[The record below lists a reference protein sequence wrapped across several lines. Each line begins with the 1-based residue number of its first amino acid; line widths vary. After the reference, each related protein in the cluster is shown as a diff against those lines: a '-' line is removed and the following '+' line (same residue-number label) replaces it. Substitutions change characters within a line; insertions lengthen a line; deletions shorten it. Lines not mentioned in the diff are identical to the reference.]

1 MSRSIKIISACAAC
15 AAALGLGAVA
25 VFLNNDKKQVP
36 TISKSEETTVPVET
50 TTEPL
55 IPENLSDRYS
65 YIPSRTGECERTKS
79 LKRLNKD
86 IMGYIKIDGTQVDYP
101 FLLDPG
107 ELNGSDPYY
116 GEGSYIPDSYY
127 LEKDIFRQYY
137 DRGSLFA
144 DYRNIFGSNEA
155 EHSENLVI
163 YGHNWYDGTMM
174 GSLRKYRSGA
184 DFYNQYPFI
193 KVSSNYRDYDYVIF
207 AFLVTSGTY
216 DATDFHYWNM
226 EEIDTEEDFNFFID
240 CCKRSW
246 CIDTGI
252 DVKYGDQLLT
262 LSTCYADWDN
272 SRFIV
277 VARKLRD
284 GEVAGDLNSVQ
295 HTEEFLKAQKE
306 AAENAAKQAEEQP
319 QQ

>member
-1 MSRSIKIISACAAC
+1 MSKSIKIISACVAC
-15 AAALGLGAVA
+15 AAALGLGTVA
-25 VFLNNDKKQVP
+25 VLLSKDDKSVP
-36 TISKSEETTVPVET
+36 TISKSEETTVPTEAT
-50 TTEPL
+50 TVA
-55 IPENLSDRYS
+55 IPENLSELYS
-65 YIPSRTGECERTKS
+65 YVPSRTGVSERTKS

-101 FLLDPG
+101 FVLDPG
-107 ELNGSDPYY
+107 EVAPNDPYY
-116 GEGSYIPDSYY
+116 GPDAYIPDSYY
-127 LEKDIFRQYY
+127 LEKDLFRQYY
-137 DRGSLFA
+137 DRGTLFA
-144 DYRNIFGSNEA
+144 DYRDTFGSNEA

-163 YGHNWYDGTMM
+163 YGHSWYDGTMM
-174 GSLRKYRSGA
+174 GSLRKYRAGFE
-184 DFYNQYPFI
+184 FYNQYPFI
-193 KVSSNYRDYDYVIF
+193 KLSSNYRDYDYVIF
-207 AFLVTSGTY
+207 AYLVTSGSY

-226 EEIDTEEDFNFFID
+226 EEIDTEEDFNFYID

-246 CIDTGI
+246 GIDTGI

-277 VARKLRD
+277 VARRLRD

-295 HTEEFLKAQKE
+295 HTEAFLNAQKE
-306 AAENAAKQAEEQP
+306 AAENAEKQDEEQP